1 MKGEA
6 ERCLTAGMNDYLTKP
21 IEMVQL
27 KKTLSQ
33 WIAHSRN

>member
-6 ERCLTAGMNDYLTKP
+6 ERCLVAGMNDYLTNP

-27 KKTLSQ
+27 KK
-33 WIAHSRN
+33 RN